1 MTDADA
7 AEVMTVEGAWALYDL
22 QEREL
27 WEEYATEPNYLRG
40 QGYLGGE
47 RLIRHRCER
56 TIERIRYQREDARV
70 NVAR

>member
-1 MTDADA
+1 MTEDEA

-27 WEEYATEPNYLRG
+27 WDEYAADPNYLHG
-40 QGYLGGE
+40 QAYLGGE
-47 RLIRHRCER
+47 RLMRRRCER
-56 TIERIRYQREDARV
+56 TVERIRYQREDARV